1 MNNNN
6 NNIRQQ
12 QYVIRK
18 SFLSSFKELLDL
30 RGARYLMSNANPDTF
45 ISHNGNNEGAWNL
58 NENYQHMMD
67 TKDEYNKDI
76 ENEDFPE
83 ALKQDARTQLAII
96 DDIEQK
102 FKNAGYQPSSGGRGR
117 RKRKQT
123 KRRTNKRKRTKRK
136 SNKRKR
142 TKRKH

>member
-102 FKNAGYQPSSGGRGR
+102 FKNAGYQPSGGGRGR
-117 RKRKQT
+117 RKRK
-123 KRRTNKRKRTKRK
+123 
-136 SNKRKR
+136 
-142 TKRKH
+142 